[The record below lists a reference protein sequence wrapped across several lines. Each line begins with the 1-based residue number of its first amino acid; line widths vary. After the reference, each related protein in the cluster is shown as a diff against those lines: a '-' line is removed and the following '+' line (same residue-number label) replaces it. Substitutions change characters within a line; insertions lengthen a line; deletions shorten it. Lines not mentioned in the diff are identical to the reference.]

1 MKTCALIYLSIFL
14 WALGVLPVLA
24 NGVDVRNSVVKV
36 YVVKSEADYFSPWD
50 SYFPGQ
56 STGSGF
62 VIEGHRILT
71 NAHVVADQT
80 FLQVRLNGRDEK
92 HVARVLFVSHEADLA
107 LLTVKTASFF
117 EGITPLR
124 FRELP
129 ALGQDVV
136 IYGFPGG
143 EETLSATRGTVTA
156 IEEQTYVHSDTA
168 LQTVKLNGAIRKG
181 NSGAPAMVDG
191 QVVGVAMQSQMNGD
205 LGHIVPMPI
214 VRQFLTDVEDGR
226 FEGIPSL
233 GIRWQPLKN
242 DGLRKM
248 CGLEANQSGVL
259 IASVVPGM
267 PADGQLRERDV
278 VLTMNDRPL
287 DDDGTIEMRG
297 GERAPLNHFVRLH
310 QMGDVIRVGIL
321 RDGERLQVSVTLDQ
335 PMNHQRLVPA
345 GHDAPPAYYVYGG
358 LVFSGLTLNHL
369 KAWGKQWNDDA
380 PERLLALRH
389 EYRSSE
395 KEQVVVLDH
404 VLPSDVNVGYHTV
417 GDRRIIEVDDQKVHN
432 LGQLVQLVEAGA
444 DRPFVVFKD
453 DQDGLIVLD
462 RQQVQL
468 ENENILKD
476 YGVPADRSEGL
487 R

>member
-1 MKTCALIYLSIFL
+1 M
-14 WALGVLPVLA
+14 
-24 NGVDVRNSVVKV
+24 VKV
-36 YVVKSEADYFSPWD
+36 YVVKSEPDYFSPWD

-80 FLQVRLNGRDEK
+80 FLQVRLNGREEK

-107 LLTVKTASFF
+107 LLTVKTPSFF
-117 EGITPLR
+117 EGITPLP
-124 FRELP
+124 FGELP
-129 ALGQDVV
+129 GLGEDVV

-143 EETLSATRGTVTA
+143 EDSLSATRGAVTA
-156 IEEQTYVHSDTA
+156 IEEQTYAHSNTA
-168 LQTVKLNGAIRKG
+168 LQAVKLNGAIRKG
-181 NSGAPAMVDG
+181 NSGGAAVVDG
-191 QVVGVAMQSQMNGD
+191 QVMGVAMQSQMNGD

-214 VRQFLTDVEDGR
+214 VRQFLTDVEDGH

-242 DGLRKM
+242 GGLRKM
-248 CGLEANQSGVL
+248 CGLEATQSGVI

-267 PADGQLRERDV
+267 PADGHLRARDV
-278 VLTMNDRPL
+278 VLTMNDLPL
-287 DDDGTIEMRG
+287 DDDGTIVMRG

-310 QMGDVIRVGIL
+310 QMGDEIRVGIL
-321 RDGERLQVSVTLDQ
+321 REGESLQVSVTLDQ

-345 GHDAPPAYYVYGG
+345 GHEAPPAYYIYGG

-369 KAWGKQWNDDA
+369 KAWGKQWQNDA
-380 PERLLALRH
+380 PQRLLAFRH

-395 KEQVVVLDH
+395 EEQVVILDH
-404 VLPSDVNVGYHTV
+404 VLPSDVNVGYQRV
-417 GDRRIIEVDDQKVHN
+417 GDRRIIEVDDKKVNN
-432 LGQLVQLVEAGA
+432 LAELIRFVEAGA
-444 DRPFVVFKD
+444 DNPFVVFKD
-453 DQDGLIVLD
+453 DRDGLIVLD
-462 RQQVQL
+462 RQQVEL
-468 ENENILKD
+468 ENGDILKD

>member
-1 MKTCALIYLSIFL
+1 MKTSALIYRSLFL

-24 NGVDVRNSVVKV
+24 DGVDVRNSVVKV
-36 YVVKSEADYFSPWD
+36 YVVKSEPDYFSPWD

-80 FLQVRLNGRDEK
+80 FLQVRLNGREEK

-107 LLTVKTASFF
+107 LLTVKNPSFF
-117 EGITPLR
+117 EGITPLP

-129 ALGQDVV
+129 ELGEDVV

-143 EETLSATRGTVTA
+143 EESLSATRGAVTA

-168 LQTVKLNGAIRKG
+168 LQAVKLNGAIRRG
-181 NSGAPAMVDG
+181 NSGGAAMVDG
-191 QVVGVAMQSQMNGD
+191 QVIGVAMQSQMNGD

-214 VRQFLTDVEDGR
+214 VRQFLTDVEDGQ

-242 DGLRKM
+242 SGLRKM
-248 CGLEANQSGVL
+248 CGLEANQSGVI
-259 IASVVPGM
+259 IASVLPGM
-267 PADGQLRERDV
+267 PADGHLRERDV

-297 GERAPLNHFVRLH
+297 GERAPLNHFVRLR
-310 QMGDVIRVGIL
+310 QMGDEIRVGIL
-321 RDGERLQVSVTLDQ
+321 REGKSLQVSVTLDQ

-345 GHDAPPAYYVYGG
+345 GHEAPPAYYIYGG

-369 KAWGKQWNDDA
+369 KAWGKQWQDDA
-380 PERLLALRH
+380 PQRLLAFRH
-389 EYRSSE
+389 EYRTSE
-395 KEQVVVLDH
+395 EEQVVVLDH
-404 VLPSDVNVGYHTV
+404 VLPSDVNVGYQRV
-417 GDRRIIEVDDQKVHN
+417 GDRRIIEVDDKKVNN
-432 LGQLVQLVEAGA
+432 LAELIRFVEAGA
-444 DRPFVVFKD
+444 DKPFVVFKD
-453 DQDGLIVLD
+453 DRDGLIVLD
-462 RQQVQL
+462 RQQVEL
-468 ENENILKD
+468 ENGDILKD

>member
-36 YVVKSEADYFSPWD
+36 YVVKSEPDYFNPWN
-50 SYFPGQ
+50 SYFPGR

-62 VIEGHRILT
+62 VIEGRRILT

-80 FLQVRLNGRDEK
+80 FVQVRLNGRDEK

-107 LLTVKTASFF
+107 LLTVKTASVF

-124 FRELP
+124 LRELP

-143 EETLSATRGTVTA
+143 EEALSAMRGTVTA

-242 DGLRKM
+242 HGLRKM

-259 IASVVPGM
+259 VASVVPGM

-321 RDGERLQVSVTLDQ
+321 RDGDRLQVSVTLDQ

-345 GHDAPPAYYVYGG
+345 GHDAPPAYYVYDG

-395 KEQVVVLDH
+395 KEQIVVLDH

-444 DRPFVVFKD
+444 NKPFVVFKD

-462 RQQVQL
+462 RQQVEL

-476 YGVPADRSEGL
+476 YGVFADRSEGL